1 MFLFKLSER
10 VWERA
15 SVVRSSRSRR
25 NGDFRLDKHFKSPL
39 LSLKKRARAT
49 HAIIRFRRAK
59 KSPDRRRLSTAYFVP
74 LFTLCPERRRR
85 RRRFCRYRLVTALDT
100 FVSQKGLGAVACVCA
115 SSCWSVDNASA
126 REKRERRAIRKRAV
140 FLRDHCAVNAKRIQN
155 ALRVE
160 SR

>member
-100 FVSQKGLGAVACVCA
+100 FIHKKAWELSRAFARRRAVVCGQRERAGETREKSDTKTRGFPSRSLCGKRQTNSERA
-115 SSCWSVDNASA
+115 SS
-126 REKRERRAIRKRAV
+126 
-140 FLRDHCAVNAKRIQN
+140 
-155 ALRVE
+155 
-160 SR
+160 